1 MFKHDAT
8 LDFVTRIKKK
18 DQKLIERGNFEVCG
32 GSTLEIQYALFCNV
46 LIYCI
51 LEDELSL
58 GAFAL

>member
-1 MFKHDAT
+1 LREVILK
-8 LDFVTRIKKK
+8 FVVVA
-18 DQKLIERGNFEVCG
+18 LMM
-32 GSTLEIQYALFCNV
+32 QYALFCNV